1 MELDVLLTPLAGDAP
16 AGADLSFSNDY
27 DAIREAR
34 RADDPTLAQ
43 GEWVTDLKSAD
54 WPQVASRCGE
64 LLGAQSK
71 DLQLAV
77 WWTEAQSRLRG
88 FAGLADGYRLVAG
101 LCDGFWDTL
110 HPQAD
115 DGDFEQRI
123 GTLTWL
129 LAHSMTWMR
138 ESPLTQAP
146 QGRFGLAEFE
156 AARAR
161 RGDDSDG
168 VPLATMEAARRA
180 SPHGFYV
187 QLVESV
193 AQCRAAL
200 QALEQSVDAR
210 LGMEGPSFTS
220 ARDQLGHL
228 EDVARRFAR
237 EAGVLL
243 DGDTQD
249 SAVPMPESFADPPSL
264 EPGPGAALAAAAP
277 VAANGAITTR
287 KEAIAQLRRVA
298 DFFRRTEPHSPVA
311 YLADKAASWGE
322 MPLHVWLKRV
332 IKDDSTLA
340 QMQELLDIGEN
351 GEALD

>member
-1 MELDVLLTPLAGDAP
+1 MELDVLLAPLAGDAP
-16 AGADLSFSNDY
+16 AGADLSFSSDY

-54 WPQVASRCGE
+54 WPQVARRCGE

-88 FAGLADGYRLVAG
+88 FAGLAEGYRLVAG
-101 LCDGFWDTL
+101 LCERYWDTL

-129 LAHSMTWMR
+129 LVHSMAWMR
-138 ESPLTQAP
+138 ELPLTQAP

-156 AARAR
+156 AARVR
-161 RGDDSDG
+161 RDDHEG
-168 VPLATMEAARRA
+168 TPLATMEAARRA
-180 SPHGFYV
+180 SPHAFYV
-187 QLVESV
+187 QLVEAV
-193 AQCRAAL
+193 TGCRAAL
-200 QALEQSVDAR
+200 QSLEQAVDAR
-210 LGMEGPSFTS
+210 LGMDGPSFTA
-220 ARDQLGHL
+220 AREQLGRV
-228 EDVARRFAR
+228 DDTVRRFAR

-243 DGDTQD
+243 DGDSHGTLLTAD
-249 SAVPMPESFADPPSL
+249 DASAES
-264 EPGPGAALAAAAP
+264 LAADIGAIAPTAAPAP
-277 VAANGAITTR
+277 VASNGAIATR

-298 DFFRRTEPHSPVA
+298 EFFRRTEPHSPVA

-332 IKDDSTLA
+332 IKDDSTLM
-340 QMQELLDIGEN
+340 QMQELLDIDEN
-351 GEALD
+351 AQALD

>member
-1 MELDVLLTPLAGDAP
+1 MELDVLLAPLAGDAP
-16 AGADLSFSNDY
+16 SGADLSFSSDY
-27 DAIREAR
+27 DAIRDAR

-54 WPQVASRCGE
+54 WPLVARRCAE
-64 LLGAQSK
+64 LLRAQSK

-129 LAHSMTWMR
+129 LAHSMAWMR
-138 ESPLTQAP
+138 ELPLTQAP
-146 QGRFGLAEFE
+146 QGRFGLADFE

-161 RGDDSDG
+161 RGDDHDG
-168 VPLATMEAARRA
+168 VALAAMEAARRGTA
-180 SPHGFYV
+180 HAFYV
-187 QLVESV
+187 QLVADV
-193 AQCRAAL
+193 AQCRGAL
-200 QALEQSVDAR
+200 QALAQSVDAH
-210 LGMEGPSFTS
+210 LGMEGPSFT
-220 ARDQLGHL
+220 APLDQLAHV
-228 EDVARRFAR
+228 EDVVRRFAR

-243 DGDTQD
+243 EGECHE
-249 SAVPMPESFADPPSL
+249 SAVPLAD
-264 EPGPGAALAAAAP
+264 ALAESPSPDTGAP
-277 VAANGAITTR
+277 TTSTGRPTPAGTITTR
-287 KEAIAQLRRVA
+287 KDAIAQLRRVA
-298 DFFRRTEPHSPVA
+298 EFFRRTEPHSPVA

-340 QMQELLDIGEN
+340 QMQELLDVDEAGA
-351 GEALD
+351 ALD

>member
-1 MELDVLLTPLAGDAP
+1 MELDVLLAPLAGDAP
-16 AGADLSFSNDY
+16 AGADLSFSLDY
-27 DAIREAR
+27 DAIRDAR

-43 GEWVTDLKSAD
+43 GEWVTELKTAD
-54 WPQVASRCGE
+54 WPQVARRCGE
-64 LLGAQSK
+64 LLGARSK

-77 WWTEAQSRLRG
+77 WWAEAQTRQRG

-138 ESPLTQAP
+138 ELPLTQAP
-146 QGRFGLAEFE
+146 QGRFGLADFE
-156 AARAR
+156 SARAR
-161 RGDDSDG
+161 RGDDHEGAS
-168 VPLATMEAARRA
+168 LATLEAARRA
-180 SPHGFYV
+180 TAHGFYA
-187 QLVESV
+187 QLVETLP
-193 AQCRAAL
+193 ACRIAL
-200 QALEQSVDAR
+200 QTLEQAVDAR
-210 LGMEGPSFTS
+210 LGLDGPSFT
-220 ARDQLGHL
+220 AVRDQLAHL
-228 EDVARRFAR
+228 EDVVRRFAR

-243 DGDTQD
+243 DGESPD
-249 SAVPMPESFADPPSL
+249 SAAAMADPFGDTTL
-264 EPGPGAALAAAAP
+264 ANDGAGAPATAVAP
-277 VAANGAITTR
+277 VPNGAITTR

-298 DFFRRTEPHSPVA
+298 EFFRRTEPHSPVA
-311 YLADKAASWGE
+311 YLADKAARWGE

-340 QMQELLDIGEN
+340 QMQELLDIDEP
-351 GEALD
+351 GEARE